1 MKQLKRAAA
10 VLLAVC
16 LIFSLAACG
25 GVNIDKT
32 AKKLHIEQAENI
44 RVWYCDDRY
53 TDYLNFVADR
63 FHSANELVTIEPV
76 LVDSDNY
83 LENIYEESVRN
94 GNVADVYLMLTDELE
109 KASMMGLTVENSTY
123 SDLYTQKNYG
133 NSAIEAASYKGKLY
147 GYPVTFDVPFLV
159 YNKNAASSVETFSQ
173 LIDYCHNY
181 TVNDD
186 NQNVEQLVSWDVSDM
201 LVNYGLVCGSV
212 KIGGESG
219 DDNTKL
225 SADKDLLKKS
235 LTEFVKLRDEFGIVR
250 AETTLDSCAD
260 LFAQGKLAYTITDVS
275 HINTIAES
283 GISYGVCSI
292 PALSDDMQIENI
304 SENLCAFVNPY
315 SSDVQTAKAVANA
328 LSYDYAAAVNS
339 TTGLL
344 SSRTISINSKEYK
357 DTYGKIYEIYSTA
370 DVKAKFM
377 GAAYFYTKFDIMLH
391 QVWDG
396 TDIETSVNSFLSE
409 LKVQ

>member
-1 MKQLKRAAA
+1 M
-10 VLLAVC
+10 
-16 LIFSLAACG
+16 
-25 GVNIDKT
+25 
-32 AKKLHIEQAENI
+32 
-44 RVWYCDDRY
+44 
-53 TDYLNFVADR
+53 
-63 FHSANELVTIEPV
+63 
-76 LVDSDNY
+76 
-83 LENIYEESVRN
+83 
-94 GNVADVYLMLTDELE
+94 
-109 KASMMGLTVENSTY
+109 
-123 SDLYTQKNYG
+123 
-133 NSAIEAASYKGKLY
+133 
-147 GYPVTFDVPFLV
+147 
-159 YNKNAASSVETFSQ
+159 ETFSQ

-201 LVNYGLVCGSV
+201 LVNYGFVCGSV
-212 KIGGESG
+212 TIGGESG

-275 HINTIAES
+275 HLNTIAES

-328 LSYDYAAAVNS
+328 MSYDYAAAVNS

-357 DTYGKIYEIYSTA
+357 DTYGKIYEIYSEA
-370 DVKAKFM
+370 DDKAKFM

-396 TDIETSVNSFLSE
+396 TDIETSVNSFYLN
-409 LKVQ
+409 

>member
-1 MKQLKRAAA
+1 ML
-10 VLLAVC
+10 
-16 LIFSLAACG
+16 G
-25 GVNIDKT
+25 Y
-32 AKKLHIEQAENI
+32 LHIEQTENI

-94 GNVADVYLMLTDELE
+94 DNVADVYLMLTDELE

-159 YNKNAASSVETFSQ
+159 YNKTAASSVETFSQ

-186 NQNVEQLVSWDVSDM
+186 NQNIEQLVSWDVSDM

-212 KIGGESG
+212 TIGGESG

-235 LTEFVKLRDEFGIVR
+235 LTEFVKLRNEFGIVR
-250 AETTLDSCAD
+250 TETTLDSCAD

>member
-1 MKQLKRAAA
+1 
-10 VLLAVC
+10 
-16 LIFSLAACG
+16 
-25 GVNIDKT
+25 
-32 AKKLHIEQAENI
+32 
-44 RVWYCDDRY
+44 
-53 TDYLNFVADR
+53 
-63 FHSANELVTIEPV
+63 
-76 LVDSDNY
+76 
-83 LENIYEESVRN
+83 
-94 GNVADVYLMLTDELE
+94 
-109 KASMMGLTVENSTY
+109 
-123 SDLYTQKNYG
+123 
-133 NSAIEAASYKGKLY
+133 
-147 GYPVTFDVPFLV
+147 
-159 YNKNAASSVETFSQ
+159 
-173 LIDYCHNY
+173 
-181 TVNDD
+181 
-186 NQNVEQLVSWDVSDM
+186 M
-201 LVNYGLVCGSV
+201 LVNYGFVCGSV
-212 KIGGESG
+212 TIGGESG

-275 HINTIAES
+275 HLNTIAES
-283 GISYGVCSI
+283 GISYGVCNI

-328 LSYDYAAAVNS
+328 MSYDYAAAVNS

-357 DTYGKIYEIYSTA
+357 DTYGKIYEIYSEA
-370 DVKAKFM
+370 DDKAKFM

-409 LKVQ
+409 LKVK

>member
-1 MKQLKRAAA
+1 M
-10 VLLAVC
+10 
-16 LIFSLAACG
+16 
-25 GVNIDKT
+25 
-32 AKKLHIEQAENI
+32 
-44 RVWYCDDRY
+44 
-53 TDYLNFVADR
+53 
-63 FHSANELVTIEPV
+63 
-76 LVDSDNY
+76 VDSDNY

-201 LVNYGLVCGSV
+201 LVNYGFVCGSV
-212 KIGGESG
+212 TIGGESG

-275 HINTIAES
+275 HLNTIAET
-283 GISYGVCSI
+283 GISYGVCNI

-328 LSYDYAAAVNS
+328 MSYDYAAAVNS

-357 DTYGKIYEIYSTA
+357 DTYGKIYEIYSKA
-370 DVKAKFM
+370 DDKAKFM

>member
-1 MKQLKRAAA
+1 MCIRD
-10 VLLAVC
+10 
-16 LIFSLAACG
+16 S
-25 GVNIDKT
+25 DKT
-32 AKKLHIEQAENI
+32 AKNLHIEQAENI

-201 LVNYGLVCGSV
+201 LVNYGFVCGSV
-212 KIGGESG
+212 TIGGESG

-275 HINTIAES
+275 HLNTIAES
-283 GISYGVCSI
+283 GISYGVCNI

-328 LSYDYAAAVNS
+328 MSYDYAAAVNS

-357 DTYGKIYEIYSTA
+357 DTYGKIYEIYSKA
-370 DVKAKFM
+370 DDKAKFM

>member
-1 MKQLKRAAA
+1 MWWCQY
-10 VLLAVC
+10 C
-16 LIFSLAACG
+16 
-25 GVNIDKT
+25 KT
-32 AKKLHIEQAENI
+32 AKNLHIEQAENI

-201 LVNYGLVCGSV
+201 LVNYGFVCGSV
-212 KIGGESG
+212 TIGGESG

-275 HINTIAES
+275 HLNTIAES

-328 LSYDYAAAVNS
+328 MSYDYAAAVNS

-357 DTYGKIYEIYSTA
+357 DTYGKIYEIYSKA
-370 DVKAKFM
+370 DDKAKFM